1 MMRQASGK
9 IYELLEPVVTGL
21 GYELVGIEHIS
32 QGRHSLLRIYIDVE
46 SGVTVDDCEKVSHQ
60 VSGVLDVED
69 LIKGAYHLEVSS
81 PGLDRPLFH
90 AEHFAR
96 FAGHKVKVQLR
107 SPINGRRKFS
117 GEIRSVGAG
126 AVRIEAEEGE
136 ISLPLDAIEKANL
149 IPEF

>member
-1 MMRQASGK
+1 MRQASGK

-46 SGVTVDDCEKVSHQ
+46 RGVTVDDCEKVSHQ

-69 LIKGAYHLEVSS
+69 PIKGAYHLEVSS
-81 PGLDRPLFH
+81 PGLDRPLFT

-117 GEIRSVGAG
+117 GEIRGVGEG
-126 AVRIEAEEGE
+126 AVRIEIEEGE
-136 ISLPLDAIEKANL
+136 VSLPLDAIEKANL

>member
-1 MMRQASGK
+1 MRQASGK
-9 IYELLEPVVTGL
+9 IYELLAPVVTGL

-46 SGVTVDDCEKVSHQ
+46 RGVTVDDCEKVSHQ

-69 LIKGAYHLEVSS
+69 PIKGAYHLEVSS
-81 PGLDRPLFH
+81 PGLDRPLFT

-96 FAGHKVKVQLR
+96 FAGHKAKVQLR

-117 GEIRSVGAG
+117 GAIRSVGDG
-126 AVRIEAEEGE
+126 AVRLEIEEGE
-136 ISLPLDAIEKANL
+136 VSLPLDAIEKANL